1 MPYPVLST
9 ARQADTAKLNRF
21 LASLPARDLSLLA
34 PHLRTVPLERG
45 AVLHDAGDEM
55 EYVYFPH
62 TGMVSIVAV
71 MRNGAMVE
79 TATIGRSGVVG
90 ATAGLGSR
98 CAVGRAVV
106 QIPGE
111 AARLSC
117 SLFQSAA
124 RESNPIRD
132 LLVGY
137 NDLVLAEIQQS
148 VACNALHYLEARLCR
163 WLLHTRDCV
172 EADAIPLTQE
182 LLGQMLGVRR
192 TTLTVVAR
200 LLQSAGMIRYRRG
213 LIHIVD
219 RAKLEENACEC
230 YGLVKRQVERLFPV
244 ASRPAGG
251 AAPLSSARSVLEQT

>member
-1 MPYPVLST
+1 MGGIAMPYPILST

-21 LASLPARDLSLLA
+21 LASLPAKDLSLLA

-45 AVLHDAGDEM
+45 AMLHDAGDEM
-55 EYVYFPH
+55 EYVYFPQS
-62 TGMVSIVAV
+62 GMVSIVAV

-79 TATIGRSGVVG
+79 TATIGRTGVVG
-90 ATAGLGSR
+90 ATAALGSR
-98 CAVGRAVV
+98 CAVGRAMV

-111 AARLSC
+111 AARLPC

-132 LLVGY
+132 LVIGY
-137 NDLVLAEIQQS
+137 NDLVLAQIQQS

-172 EADAIPLTQE
+172 EADAIPLTQ

-200 LLQSAGMIRYRRG
+200 LLQSSGMIRYRRG

-230 YGLVKRQVERLFPV
+230 YGVVKRHVERLFPLT
-244 ASRPAGG
+244 SRPWG
-251 AAPLSSARSVLEQT
+251 AAV